1 MREYAHQPL
10 VRRRLLVDVKVNF
23 GAIIIII
30 DDDAPMFGLNEGR
43 IFDKA
48 TGKLGEGLAECGDAL
63 GLHLEVTLL
72 CHGGVPAGTI
82 DVSQGG

>member
-1 MREYAHQPL
+1 
-10 VRRRLLVDVKVNF
+10 VRF
-23 GAIIIII
+23 GAEITIKNG
-30 DDDAPMFGLNEGR
+30 DTPMFGLDEGR

-48 TGKLGEGLAECGDAL
+48 TRKLGEGLAECGDAL
-63 GLHLEVTLL
+63 RLHFEVTLL

>member
-10 VRRRLLVDVKVNF
+10 VRRRLLVDAKARF
-23 GAIIIII
+23 GAKIIII
-30 DDDAPMFGLNEGR
+30 DGGAPMFGLDESR

-48 TGKLGEGLAECGDAL
+48 TGKLGKGLAECGDAL
-63 GLHLEVTLL
+63 RLHLKVTLL

>member
-1 MREYAHQPL
+1 
-10 VRRRLLVDVKVNF
+10 
-23 GAIIIII
+23 
-30 DDDAPMFGLNEGR
+30 MFGLNEGR

-63 GLHLEVTLL
+63 RLHLKVTLL